1 MQRRD
6 TPDPS
11 ADLVLRGG
19 TVHTLDEDDTTGT
32 AIAIRHGRVLRV
44 GSDAEVTA
52 SIGRRTRVIELD
64 GRAVIPGIN
73 DSHLHATWL
82 GAIWPETVFGAMGVG
97 GGGGETGGSAG
108 AGSGSSAG
116 SPDSSV
122 AAGSAGAADRAHP
135 AADRAHPADH
145 AHPADRA
152 HPPVDAD
159 PHDTSHS
166 APLLTTRAERRAAI
180 LRAGELIAS
189 LGITSYT
196 EPGIGPGEDAGPT
209 GCFAQDVFEAYVE
222 LEAERR
228 LTGRVNVLALFG
240 VLDGPSTLREVTAG
254 LRSLDRETTRPA
266 WLRVAGVK
274 LFADGIPPMHQA
286 WTRHRYPDGTS
297 GGLLVDG
304 LDADER
310 AENLRRM
317 IVEANRLGYQV
328 GIHATG
334 DRTIDTA
341 VSAVEDAMRDSRMEL
356 RHYII
361 HGDLVTQAALARMA
375 AIGMGLN
382 VQPGIAVTTAS
393 WLAAVLGDEVAAS
406 AWPIAAA
413 ARAGVSVSLSSDAPI
428 LAPDWRQGIADA
440 DAWLGAPASGPAAE
454 ADRMRALLR
463 GYTVAPAR
471 QDGADPWKGT
481 LEPRKVAD
489 LCVLEADPLHL
500 PAAELPSVGV
510 DLTVVDGEIVYER
523 VPVYTR

>member
-1 MQRRD
+1 VQRRD

-19 TVHTLDEDDTTGT
+19 TVHTLDQDGTTGT
-32 AIAIRHGRVLRV
+32 AIAIRHGRILRV
-44 GSDAEVTA
+44 GGDAEVTA
-52 SIGRRTRVIELD
+52 SIGRRTRVIDLD

-82 GAIWPETVFGAMGVG
+82 GAMWPNTVFGAMD
-97 GGGGETGGSAG
+97 AG
-108 AGSGSSAG
+108 AGDGDAG
-116 SPDSSV
+116 
-122 AAGSAGAADRAHP
+122 AGGGAAGAASSTTPVAP
-135 AADRAHPADH
+135 P
-145 AHPADRA
+145 
-152 HPPVDAD
+152 PPVDGD

-196 EPGIGPGEDAGPT
+196 EPGIGPGEDGGAT
-209 GCFAQDVFEAYVE
+209 GCFGQDVFDAYVE

-228 LTGRVNVLALFG
+228 LTARVNVLALFG
-240 VLDGPSTLREVTAG
+240 VLDGPSTLRDVTTG
-254 LRSLDRETTRPA
+254 LRSLERETTRPT

-297 GGLLVDG
+297 GGLLVAG
-304 LDADER
+304 LDEEER

-317 IVEANRLGYQV
+317 IVEANHLGYQV

-341 VSAVEDAMRDSRMEL
+341 IAAVEDALRDSRAEL

-361 HGDLVTQAALARMA
+361 HGDLVGPGELARMA
-375 AIGMGLN
+375 TLGMGLN
-382 VQPGIAVTTAS
+382 VQPGIAVKTAS
-393 WLAAVLGDEVAAS
+393 WLAAVLGDDVAAS
-406 AWPIAAA
+406 AWPIGEA

-440 DAWLGAPASGPAAE
+440 DAWLGAPLSGPTAT

-471 QDGADPWKGT
+471 QDGAEPWKGT

-489 LCVLEADPLHL
+489 LCVLETDPLNV
-500 PAAELPSVGV
+500 AASELPTVGV
-510 DLTVVDGEIVYER
+510 ELTVVGGELVYER
-523 VPVYTR
+523 EPVYMR

>member
-82 GAIWPETVFGAMGVG
+82 GAMWPETVFGAAAGAAVS
-97 GGGGETGGSAG
+97 GSAG
-108 AGSGSSAG
+108 DAGGDSA
-116 SPDSSV
+116 
-122 AAGSAGAADRAHP
+122 P
-135 AADRAHPADH
+135 AAPESADS
-145 AHPADRA
+145 
-152 HPPVDAD
+152 D
-159 PHDTSHS
+159 PHDTSRS
-166 APLLTTRAERRAAI
+166 APLVTTRAERRAAI

-196 EPGIGPGEDAGPT
+196 EPGIGPGEDAGAT
-209 GCFAQDVFEAYVE
+209 GCFAQDVFDAYVE
-222 LEAERR
+222 LEAERL
-228 LTGRVNVLALFG
+228 LTARVNVLALFG
-240 VLDGPSTLREVTAG
+240 VLDGPSTLHEVTAG
-254 LRSLDRETTRPA
+254 LRSLERETTRPA

-274 LFADGIPPMHQA
+274 LFGDGIPPMHQA

-297 GGLLVDG
+297 GGLLVAG

-310 AENLRRM
+310 ADNLRRM
-317 IVEANRLGYQV
+317 ILEANRLGYQV

-361 HGDLVTQAALARMA
+361 HGDLVTPGALSRMA
-375 AIGMGLN
+375 ALGMGLN
-382 VQPGIAVTTAS
+382 VQPGIAVATAS
-393 WLAAVLGDEVAAS
+393 WLAAVLGDEVAVS

-413 ARAGVSVSLSSDAPI
+413 TRAGVSVSLSSDAPI

-440 DAWLGAPASGPAAE
+440 AAWLGAPASGHEAE
-454 ADRMRALLR
+454 VDRMRAMLR

-489 LCVLEADPLHL
+489 FCVLETDPLHV
-500 PAAELPSVGV
+500 PAAELPAVGV
-510 DLTVVDGEIVYER
+510 DLTVVDGELVYER
-523 VPVYTR
+523 LPTYSR